1 MPAALYLSFVTA
13 AISYTVTETKL
24 FRPLR
29 EWLQRKNSFL
39 GELISCGYCFGFW
52 VALVITIIYRPR
64 LFDLWWP
71 LDYLLTATVIFWLGG
86 IQWAV
91 MCWLTEKAGK

>member
-86 IQWAV
+86 IQN
-91 MCWLTEKAGK
+91 